1 MISHTCKQLG
11 LKFGFRVA
19 KLCTVSQLTKGPLH
33 LAKGLST
40 TDVVWLHL
48 NKTHYNSPEGPTS
61 LAECPMNYSREL

>member
-1 MISHTCKQLG
+1 MISHTCKHLG

-40 TDVVWLHL
+40 TDVVCLHL
-48 NKTHYNSPEGPTS
+48 IKTHYNSAEVPTS
-61 LAECPMNYSREL
+61 LVECLMNYNREQ